1 MIWKMW
7 LFLAADFSDDWKIY
21 CQTVWNKELA
31 VTQAPVTKQNL
42 TRSECVWDGAD
53 GGMVTT
59 LQPGCVDWG
68 IPCQSVPWTQ

>member
-7 LFLAADFSDDWKIY
+7 LFLAAGLLRRLENILSNCLEQGTSF
-21 CQTVWNKELA
+21 
-31 VTQAPVTKQNL
+31 TQAPVTKQNL
-42 TRSECVWDGAD
+42 TRSECVWDGTD